1 LIVKAP
7 EFKSPKHKKVAA
19 LVLWVMTPKKDPV
32 NALDIG
38 PRVKLINIERNL
50 PEKIGCILAER

>member
-1 LIVKAP
+1 
-7 EFKSPKHKKVAA
+7 
-19 LVLWVMTPKKDPV
+19 MTPKKDPV

-38 PRVKLINIERNL
+38 PRVKVINIERNL